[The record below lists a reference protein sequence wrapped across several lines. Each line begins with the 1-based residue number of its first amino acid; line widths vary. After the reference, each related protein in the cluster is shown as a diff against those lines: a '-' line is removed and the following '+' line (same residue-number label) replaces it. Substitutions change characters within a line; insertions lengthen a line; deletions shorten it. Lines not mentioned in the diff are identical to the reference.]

1 MNIKQLKL
9 VPTSHDC
16 AYVMAEFIKLRL
28 NNKSMN
34 KFFEEKQYKK
44 STKKSYLYPFQEKE
58 FNLINES
65 IEGIKLLKQ
74 NSYEW
79 LKKKYDKGFFIEDDR
94 NNICLKNVWLVGY
107 LNTHHNKIN
116 KIEVLLKTG
125 IAGTKNASNAI
136 IYVGKSTG
144 NYFNL
149 LDKNSNPTKNFG
161 DFYCNDMSILKNRI
175 LNVIN
180 KK

>member
-1 MNIKQLKL
+1 MIIKQLKL

-16 AYVMAEFIKLRL
+16 AVVMAEFIKLRL
-28 NNKSMN
+28 NNKSMK

-44 STKKSYLYPFQEKE
+44 STKKAYLYPFQEKE

-107 LNTHHNKIN
+107 LNSHHNKIN
-116 KIEVLLKTG
+116 KIEVLVKTG
-125 IAGTKNASNAI
+125 IAGTKNASNVI
-136 IYVGKSTG
+136 IHVGKSTG
-144 NYFNL
+144 IYFNL
-149 LDKNSNPTKNFG
+149 LDRNSVPNKNFH
-161 DFYCNDMSILKNRI
+161 DFFCNDMSILKNRF
-175 LNVIN
+175 IN
-180 KK
+180 EIQS

>member
-16 AYVMAEFIKLRL
+16 AVVMAELIKLRL

-34 KFFEEKQYKK
+34 KFFEEKKYKK
-44 STKKSYLYPFQEKE
+44 NTKKAYLYPFQEKE

-79 LKKKYDKGFFIEDDR
+79 LKKNMIRGF
-94 NNICLKNVWLVGY
+94 L
-107 LNTHHNKIN
+107 
-116 KIEVLLKTG
+116 
-125 IAGTKNASNAI
+125 
-136 IYVGKSTG
+136 
-144 NYFNL
+144 
-149 LDKNSNPTKNFG
+149 
-161 DFYCNDMSILKNRI
+161 
-175 LNVIN
+175 
-180 KK
+180 